1 MCGGGCSRRA
11 IKSWPFRDK
20 VKVGVGFMERRSW
33 EIRKAQEKELKE
45 CLDRGCLSPRKKH
58 VVQILGKTLGKPP
71 SGYSCCRSE
80 RQHSRGGGDAGLPD
94 LSDEPS
100 GKGQDTA
107 ARSQRPRR
115 QPRAGAD
122 G

>member
-1 MCGGGCSRRA
+1 MLGEG
-11 IKSWPFRDK
+11 
-20 VKVGVGFMERRSW
+20 
-33 EIRKAQEKELKE
+33 
-45 CLDRGCLSPRKKH
+45 LSLARKKD

-71 SGYSCCRSE
+71 SGYSCCRPE

-115 QPRAGAD
+115 QPRAGGD